1 MLDGQTPVLV
11 LKKGSY
17 SDYRDEM
24 ISTVASGGFANPNL
38 KWEKT
43 RSYNLGA
50 MASVF
55 KNSLMINFEYYYKK
69 TSDAF
74 MSKTISDVNGFNPK
88 TVVIISTTNGSPI
101 FAQTNTS
108 SDPNTYAFYAMENLL
123 DENGYDV
130 SRLDM
135 INDTLDTEKYDI
147 LVLPAPK
154 TDLTTDAVQKLQNF
168 MYNDGKLGKQL
179 VYIADYTQ
187 SSTPNLDAFLK
198 EWNVQVDYSSVI
210 DENNSTNQEVNILL
224 SQSNNRS
231 FVAPVV
237 TVTDTG
243 NLANASLPIVAP
255 MARPIQTLTANNGRT
270 VTALLTSSDTSYCYP
285 LSPKDYSTDST
296 AAVADGSADSQEA
309 TEAASEAAATTTSFD
324 KNSALKGQNTVMA
337 LCRDQQS
344 TGDAFIESDVIVL
357 GSMSMLDVNLVQ
369 NSAYNNAEYFVG
381 LLNSVCGKEDSI
393 VVASKDLTQ
402 TSISAS
408 ATQLKAIRLVVVFL
422 IPLAVV
428 VAGVIVA
435 VRRRY
440 R

>member
-1 MLDGQTPVLV
+1 
-11 LKKGSY
+11 
-17 SDYRDEM
+17 
-24 ISTVASGGFANPNL
+24 
-38 KWEKT
+38 
-43 RSYNLGA
+43 
-50 MASVF
+50 
-55 KNSLMINFEYYYKK
+55 
-69 TSDAF
+69 
-74 MSKTISDVNGFNPK
+74 
-88 TVVIISTTNGSPI
+88 
-101 FAQTNTS
+101 
-108 SDPNTYAFYAMENLL
+108 
-123 DENGYDV
+123 
-130 SRLDM
+130 
-135 INDTLDTEKYDI
+135 
-147 LVLPAPK
+147 
-154 TDLTTDAVQKLQNF
+154 
-168 MYNDGKLGKQL
+168 
-179 VYIADYTQ
+179 
-187 SSTPNLDAFLK
+187 
-198 EWNVQVDYSSVI
+198 
-210 DENNSTNQEVNILL
+210 
-224 SQSNNRS
+224 
-231 FVAPVV
+231 
-237 TVTDTG
+237 
-243 NLANASLPIVAP
+243 

-296 AAVADGSADSQEA
+296 AAAADGSADSQEA
-309 TEAASEAAATTTSFD
+309 TEAATEAAATTTSFD
-324 KNSALKGQNTVMA
+324 KDSAPKGQNTVMA